1 MAVEIKLPELA
12 ENFKKGQVVEV
23 KFAPGE
29 TVQKDQILLV
39 IDAEKATL
47 DAVAPM
53 AGKVTQVL
61 VKVGDEIKLNQ
72 TYCYLEPVGA
82 ANGETGPSSKPAPAP
97 VAYAPG
103 SPSRSEIGSSAR
115 SE

>member
-1 MAVEIKLPELA
+1 MIVVEPRRAVFGAERGARQKGSLMAAEIKLPELA

-23 KFAPGE
+23 KIAPGD
-29 TVQKDQILLV
+29 TVQKDQTLLV

-53 AGKVTQVL
+53 AGKITQVL

-72 TYCYLEPVGA
+72 TYCYIEPVG
-82 ANGETGPSSKPAPAP
+82 
-97 VAYAPG
+97 
-103 SPSRSEIGSSAR
+103 
-115 SE
+115 